1 MRRSAILLIALTLV
15 VAACGDDASTLFGD
29 SYDTATTTTTGDDA
43 VPTSATTAGTPETT
57 TPVSLPGGT
66 TDDVQELPESG
77 QSTPADSGPHDPV
90 TTTSTPPSATPST
103 TSSTTPSTTLLGD
116 PRGPV
121 YVDSVELVFMESYPV
136 QVRAIVAGNLPTPC
150 HTADW
155 RVGETGADGSVTLEV
170 FSTVDDPETA
180 CIQVLEPFKITADIG
195 SFTTGQYLLVV
206 NGVDYPFT
214 I

>member
-29 SYDTATTTTTGDDA
+29 SYDTATTTTGDDA
-43 VPTSATTAGTPETT
+43 GTTSATAADTPETT

-66 TDDVQELPESG
+66 TDDDQDLPESG
-77 QSTPADSGPHDPV
+77 QSTPADSEPYDPV
-90 TTTSTPPSATPST
+90 TTTSIPPST
-103 TSSTTPSTTLLGD
+103 TSSTTSSTKPSTTLLGD

-180 CIQVLEPFKITADIG
+180 CIQVLEPFEITADIG